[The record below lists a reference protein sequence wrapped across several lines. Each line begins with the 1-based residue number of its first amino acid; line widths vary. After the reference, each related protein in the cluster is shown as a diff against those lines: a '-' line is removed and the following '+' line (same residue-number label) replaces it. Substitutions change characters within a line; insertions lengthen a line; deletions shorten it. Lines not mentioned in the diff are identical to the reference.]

1 MAKEKRLIQLDQAVL
16 LGIVQGLTEFLPV
29 SSDGH
34 LVIFQHLLGL
44 HESQLLLDVMLH
56 LGTLVAVLVVF
67 REDLILIMRALLRA
81 STGNRS
87 PSDDSAL
94 RLMFLVITATIPT
107 GIIGLVFKDLFE
119 SLFAS
124 LVAAGAGLLVTG
136 TVLWASRYGSKANK
150 GIDKLSFM
158 NAFII
163 GVCQSVAILPG
174 VSRSGTTISIALM
187 MGVERGLAARFSFL
201 LAIPAILGAGL
212 LQVRDLT
219 TIAPGMGPVILAGV
233 VISAVVGYGA
243 LKILL
248 RVVIAGNFSLFA
260 YYCWAVGLITLT
272 TVVLYG

>member
-1 MAKEKRLIQLDQAVL
+1 MGKEKRLIQLDQAVL
-16 LGIVQGLTEFLPV
+16 LGVVQGLTEFLPV

-44 HESQLLLDVMLH
+44 TESQLLLDVMLH

-67 REDLILIMRALLRA
+67 RDDLILITRALFRA
-81 STGNRS
+81 IIGNHS
-87 PSDDSAL
+87 PPDRNAL
-94 RLMFLVITATIPT
+94 RLMFLVITATFPT
-107 GIIGLVFKDLFE
+107 AIIGLVFKELFE

-136 TVLWASRYGSKANK
+136 TILWASRYGSKANK
-150 GIDKLSFM
+150 GIDKISFM

-174 VSRSGTTISIALM
+174 VSRSGTTISVALM

-201 LAIPAILGAGL
+201 LAIPAILGAGI
-212 LQVRDLT
+212 LQVGDLT
-219 TIAPGMGPVILAGV
+219 TIEPGMGPVILAGV
-233 VISAVVGYGA
+233 VISALVGYVA

-248 RVVIAGNFSLFA
+248 RVLIAGNFSLFA
-260 YYCWAVGLITLT
+260 HYCWVVGLLTLAAAF
-272 TVVLYG
+272 YG

>member
-1 MAKEKRLIQLDQAVL
+1 MAKEKRLIQLDQAIV

-44 HESQLLLDVMLH
+44 TESQLLLDVMLH

-67 REDLILIMRALLRA
+67 REDVISITRALCRA
-81 STGNRS
+81 ITGNRI

-107 GIIGLVFKDLFE
+107 GIIGLVFKNLFE

-136 TVLWASRYGSKANK
+136 TVLRASRYGSKANK
-150 GIDKLSFM
+150 GIDKLSFV

-174 VSRSGTTISIALM
+174 VSRSATTISLALM

-219 TIAPGMGPVILAGV
+219 TIEPGMGSVILAGV
-233 VISAVVGYGA
+233 VVSAVVGYVA

-248 RVVIAGNFSLFA
+248 RVVLAGNFSLFA
-260 YYCWAVGLITLT
+260 YYCWAVGLLTLT
-272 TVVLYG
+272 AAFFG